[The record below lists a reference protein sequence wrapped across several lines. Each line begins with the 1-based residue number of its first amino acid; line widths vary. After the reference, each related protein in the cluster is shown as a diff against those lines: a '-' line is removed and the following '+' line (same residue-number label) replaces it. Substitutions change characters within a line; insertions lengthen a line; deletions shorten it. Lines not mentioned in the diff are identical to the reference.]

1 MKKSIISAVSAA
13 TLLLTGCG
21 SSSGKGSDY
30 KPPEYIEPY
39 DVVAVETGFDM
50 EENGGWYQELCDGLM
65 NFTTHVEVSEKI
77 DKRDLRSALMQLN
90 TDHPDVFW
98 IGVYYYDH
106 LGGKTNVDF
115 DPITG
120 MKAEDI
126 EPMHEELVKAA
137 DELIESVPDGL
148 DEYETVLY
156 VHDYIADNCEYDYA
170 GLKTGES
177 NIMYTAYGALV
188 EGKAVCQGYAEA
200 YSYVMRRL
208 GFDAGTVQGDTYNFA
223 GHAWNYIKINGE
235 YYWVDITWDDAGKG
249 NPTSHTYFLFND
261 EMQSHT
267 RYLDWDQNFGPVCD
281 SLTDNYFVKN
291 GLYFE
296 KYDRDAVGEK
306 IENCSDS
313 MIELRFADFD
323 TYKEAVDD
331 LIGSKKLGKFFSSS
345 YSYYRDDRSY
355 VLSVYL

>member
-1 MKKSIISAVSAA
+1 MEFTAEQSIKDLPAGDYRYSIS
-13 TLLLTGCG
+13 
-21 SSSGKGSDY
+21 
-30 KPPEYIEPY
+30 I
-39 DVVAVETGFDM
+39 M
-50 EENGGWYQELCDGLM
+50 GG
-65 NFTTHVEVSEKI
+65 
-77 DKRDLRSALMQLN
+77 
-90 TDHPDVFW
+90 
-98 IGVYYYDH
+98 
-106 LGGKTNVDF
+106 
-115 DPITG
+115 
-120 MKAEDI
+120 
-126 EPMHEELVKAA
+126 
-137 DELIESVPDGL
+137 
-148 DEYETVLY
+148 
-156 VHDYIADNCEYDYA
+156 
-170 GLKTGES
+170 
-177 NIMYTAYGALV
+177 
-188 EGKAVCQGYAEA
+188 
-200 YSYVMRRL
+200 
-208 GFDAGTVQGDTYNFA
+208 DAGTTDIYA
-223 GHAWNYIKINGE
+223 YIKINGE

-261 EMQSHT
+261 EMQAQT

-355 VLSVYL
+355 VLSVFL